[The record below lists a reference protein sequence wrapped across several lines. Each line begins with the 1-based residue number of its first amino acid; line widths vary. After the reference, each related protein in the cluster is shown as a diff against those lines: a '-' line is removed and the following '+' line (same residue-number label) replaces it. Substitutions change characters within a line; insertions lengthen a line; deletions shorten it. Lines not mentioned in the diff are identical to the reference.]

1 MLAGM
6 VGHGAAL
13 RRPDAY
19 TKLHLRCDGEGAAIR
34 DETGQT
40 ITAVGGATQTATGAR
55 FATGK
60 CIAFDG
66 SGDYVQV
73 GSKANLDFLHEVGE
87 AGKWSIALW
96 IAWDWDNGNSSPTLY
111 DSNNDGSG
119 RGINIF
125 FRRTEKHLVLNIGT
139 GSAQVVRTNTPNN
152 SMPADSGWHFLAITF
167 DMGLESANAKI
178 YVDGSLV
185 GSMTKT
191 TEAGTG
197 TADYQPTLGSCYD
210 GSYPFAGKM
219 DDIRFLSGICI
230 DGTKVPTR
238 RF

>member
-6 VGHGAAL
+6 VGAGAAL
-13 RRPDAY
+13 RRPDAF
-19 TKLHLRCDGEGAAIR
+19 TKIHLRCDGEGQAIR

-60 CIAFDG
+60 CLSLDG
-66 SGDYVQV
+66 TGDYLTL
-73 GSKANLDFLHEVGE
+73 GTKSNLDFLHEVGE

-96 IAWDWDNGNSSPTLY
+96 IAWDWDNGNSAPTLY

-119 RGINIF
+119 RGANIF
-125 FRRTEKHLVLNIGT
+125 FRRTEKHLVLNIGA
-139 GSAQVVRTNTPNN
+139 GSGQIVRASTPDD
-152 SMPADSGWHFLAITF
+152 SMPADTAWHYLAITF
-167 DMGLESANAKI
+167 DMGPASANAKI

-185 GSMTKT
+185 GSLNKT

-219 DDIRFLSGICI
+219 DDIRFMSGICI

-238 RF
+238 RH